1 MDLLL
6 SLYGFLIEYIIPFLF
21 VLTIVVFFHE
31 LGHFAVAR
39 WCNVKVDAFSIGFG
53 KEIVGWN
60 DRRGTRWKI
69 SLIPLGGYVKFAGDE
84 NAASV
89 PDRDLIAGMSEE
101 DRKTAFMA
109 KPVWQRAAIV
119 AAGPIANFILAVV
132 IFASI
137 YMIYGKPELLPV
149 VSSVIEGSAAEDAG
163 IVEGD
168 RILSINGKPLS
179 YFEDL
184 KWTVRHN
191 PDQPLVL
198 GIERGGSEIT
208 ATVIPAWVD
217 DVNQF
222 GVEYREP
229 RIGVA
234 IASDENTRVLRQLG
248 FLGAVGEGCLRV
260 YKIIYDTIAFIGDM
274 FAGDQSPQQLGG
286 PIQIAQVSG
295 TVAQFGLLEL
305 ISLAGF
311 LSVSIGFINL
321 LPVPILDGG
330 HLVFYAAEALRG
342 KPLDERVQEVGFRI
356 GLGLVLALMVFV
368 TWNDILR
375 LMRL

>member
-1 MDLLL
+1 MELFDTAYSLLVGYL
-6 SLYGFLIEYIIPFLF
+6 VPFLF

-53 KEIVGWN
+53 RELVGVN
-60 DRRGTRWKI
+60 DKKGTRWKLC
-69 SLIPLGGYVKFAGDE
+69 LIPLGGYVKFAGDE

-89 PDRDLIAGMSEE
+89 PDRDFIASMSEE
-101 DRKTAFMA
+101 QRKTAFVA

-119 AAGPIANFILAVV
+119 AAGPIANFILAIA

-137 YMIYGKPELLPV
+137 YTAFGKPDLLPV
-149 VSSVIEGSAAEDAG
+149 VSAVVEGSAAEQAG
-163 IVEGD
+163 VQKGD

-184 KWTVRHN
+184 KWTVRRN
-191 PDQPLVL
+191 PEQPLIL
-198 GIERGGSEIT
+198 GIERGTEIVS
-208 ATVIPAWVD
+208 ATVTPAYVD
-217 DVNQF
+217 DVNEF

-234 IASDENTRVLRQLG
+234 ISSDENTYVLRRLG
-248 FLGAVGEGCLRV
+248 VGEALAEGVNRT
-260 YKIIYDTIAFIGDM
+260 YKILYDTVVFIRDM
-274 FAGDQSPQQLGG
+274 FAGVQSPQQLGG

-295 TVAQFGLLEL
+295 TVAQFGVIELLN
-305 ISLAGF
+305 LAAF

-330 HLVFYAAEALRG
+330 HLLFYAAEAIRG
-342 KPLDERVQEVGFRI
+342 KPLNESVQEIGFRI

-368 TWNDILR
+368 TWNDIWR
-375 LMRL
+375 LIQI

>member
-1 MDLLL
+1 MDLLYSAYSIL
-6 SLYGFLIEYIIPFLF
+6 VGYLIPFLF

-53 KEIVGWN
+53 KELYGRY
-60 DRRGTRWKI
+60 DKKGTRWKVC
-69 SLIPLGGYVKFAGDE
+69 LIPLGGYVKFAGDE

-89 PDRDLIAGMSEE
+89 PDRDFIASMSDEE
-101 DRKTAFMA
+101 RKTAFVA

-119 AAGPIANFILAVV
+119 AAGPIANFILAIT

-137 YMIYGKPELLPV
+137 YMAYGKPDLLPV
-149 VSSVIEGSAAEDAG
+149 VSAVVEGSAAEKG
-163 IVEGD
+163 GVEKGD

-184 KWTVRHN
+184 KWTVRRN
-191 PDQPLVL
+191 PDMPLVL
-198 GIERGGSEIT
+198 GIEREGKDVE
-208 ATVIPAWVD
+208 ATVTPVYVD
-217 DVNQF
+217 DVNEF
-222 GVEYREP
+222 GVEFREP

-234 IASDENTRVLRQLG
+234 IASDENTYVLRRLG
-248 FLGAVGEGCLRV
+248 PGESVVEAVNRT
-260 YKIIYDTIAFIGDM
+260 YKILYDTIAFIGDM
-274 FAGDQSPQQLGG
+274 FVGVQSPQQLGG

-295 TVAQFGLLEL
+295 TVAQFGLVEL
-305 ISLAGF
+305 INLAAF

-330 HLVFYAAEALRG
+330 HLVFYAAEAIRG
-342 KPLDERVQEVGFRI
+342 KPLNEQVQEFGFRI

-368 TWNDILR
+368 TWNDIWR
-375 LMRL
+375 LIRI

>member
-1 MDLLL
+1 MDLLYSAYSIL
-6 SLYGFLIEYIIPFLF
+6 VGYLIPFLF

-39 WCNVKVDAFSIGFG
+39 WCNVKVDAFSVGFG
-53 KEIVGWN
+53 KELYGRY
-60 DRRGTRWKI
+60 DKKGTRWKVC
-69 SLIPLGGYVKFAGDE
+69 LIPLGGYVKFAGDE

-89 PDRDLIAGMSEE
+89 PDRDLIASMSDEE
-101 DRKTAFMA
+101 RKTAFVA

-119 AAGPIANFILAVV
+119 AAGPIANFILAIT

-137 YMIYGKPELLPV
+137 YMAYGKPDLLPV
-149 VSSVIEGSAAEDAG
+149 VSAVVEGSAAEQG
-163 IVEGD
+163 GVEKGD

-184 KWTVRHN
+184 KWTVRRN
-191 PDQPLVL
+191 PDMPLVL
-198 GIERGGSEIT
+198 GIEREGKDVT
-208 ATVIPAWVD
+208 ATVTPVYVD
-217 DVNQF
+217 DVNEF
-222 GVEYREP
+222 GVEFREP

-234 IASDENTRVLRQLG
+234 IASDENTYVLRRLG
-248 FLGAVGEGCLRV
+248 SGESVVEAVNRT
-260 YKIIYDTIAFIGDM
+260 YKILYDTIAFIGDM
-274 FAGDQSPQQLGG
+274 FVGVQSPQQLGG

-295 TVAQFGLLEL
+295 TVAQFGLVEL
-305 ISLAGF
+305 INLAAF

-330 HLVFYAAEALRG
+330 HLVFYAAEAIRG
-342 KPLDERVQEVGFRI
+342 KPLNEQVQEFGFRI

-368 TWNDILR
+368 TWNDIWR
-375 LMRL
+375 LIRI